1 MSMATVSLNELSH
14 YPRKVEAPFQKLLQ
28 AGQLDEDAL
37 SVILSAGQLDP
48 TVVKDKQRLLPFAVG
63 YLYLQ
68 SQGVPVRDT
77 IRMASEL
84 GRRINLGWSP
94 ARWKQE
100 HERLSRLA
108 TLKRLASASVVY
120 DLSAFDAVMPGCISG
135 YLIRTSRRLGMEG
148 LRQRHCVASYHD
160 QVNSGHCAIATVFV
174 AGRRWTAQL
183 YLTGNAEQPLRI
195 GQVKGQYNVLPP
207 REVNLHIRG
216 MLGIPNKDDMPAHG
230 TAAPAGRPYLE
241 NLRRVLV
248 RLRAAGVGEVRVSFD
263 GGGDSGSIQSVD
275 FDVQIDDESGI
286 VVEVLVNARHFD
298 DGTWVVMQETERKS
312 LSDAI
317 EVIADDYLEETDIDW
332 YNDDGGYGEMVIDVA
347 EGTVSMEINTRYT
360 ETTCA
365 FSRTREIETG
375 IEID

>member
-1 MSMATVSLNELSH
+1 MSMMTVSLGELRH
-14 YPRKVEAPFQKLLQ
+14 YPRKVETPFQKLLQ
-28 AGQLDEDAL
+28 AGQLDEEAL
-37 SVILSAGQLDP
+37 SMILAAGRLDP
-48 TVVKDKQRLLPFAVG
+48 SVQKDAQRLLPFAVG

-68 SQGVPVRDT
+68 SQGVPVKDT

-84 GRRINLGWSP
+84 RRRINLGWSP

-100 HERLSRLA
+100 HDRLSRLA
-108 TLKRLASASVVY
+108 TLKRLAGANVVY
-120 DLSAFDAVMPGCISG
+120 DLSAFDAVMPDDISG

-160 QVNSGHCAIATVFV
+160 QVNSGHCAIAAVFA
-174 AGRRWTAQL
+174 AGRRWTVQL

-195 GQVKGQYNVLPP
+195 GQIKGQYNALPP

-216 MLGIPNKDDMPAHG
+216 MMGISIKDHAVVDA
-230 TAAPAGRPYLE
+230 ASAPAGRLYME
-241 NLRRVLV
+241 NLRRVLPH
-248 RLRAAGVGEVRVSFD
+248 LRTADVAEVRVSFD

-275 FDVQIDDESGI
+275 YDVQIDEANI
-286 VVEVLVNARHFD
+286 VVDVLVNSRHFD
-298 DGTWVVMQETERKS
+298 EGTWVVAQETVRKS

-317 EVIADDYLEETDIDW
+317 EVIADDYLEETDVDW
-332 YNDDGGYGEMVIDVA
+332 YNDDGGYGEMVINVA

-365 FSRTREIETG
+365 FSNTREIETG